1 MIYLLKTVCLI
12 IIHTDTTHILDMPCC
27 YHHHQQSYHSENTKI
42 RMLIDILLPLKK
54 VIPIMF
60 ERVTKH
66 YKTLQT
72 FIGQRIN
79 ITSTRYYTRYPTF
92 SPSLTWVGYNATCY
106 HNFNVLPHL
115 LPYIFFKNRIVRS
128 YLQRVTTRY
137 HQIYKNF
144 IFFFKEIT
152 VTGSK

>member
-1 MIYLLKTVCLI
+1 MIYLLKKVCLI

-27 YHHHQQSYHSENTKI
+27 YHHHQQSHHSENTKMW
-42 RMLIDILLPLKK
+42 MLIDILLPLKK

-60 ERVTKH
+60 ERVTRH

-79 ITSTRYYTRYPTF
+79 ITSTRYYTCYHTF

-115 LPYIFFKNRIVRS
+115 LPYIFSKNKIVRS
-128 YLQRVTTRY
+128 YLQRVT
-137 HQIYKNF
+137 IKF
-144 IFFFKEIT
+144 IKSLHSFLK
-152 VTGSK
+152 K